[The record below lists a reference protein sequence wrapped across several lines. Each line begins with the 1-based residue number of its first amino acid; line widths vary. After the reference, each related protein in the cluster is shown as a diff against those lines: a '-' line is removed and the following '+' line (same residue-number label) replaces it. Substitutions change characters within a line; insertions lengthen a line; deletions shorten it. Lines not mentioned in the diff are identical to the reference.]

1 MKCEESADVGESTEE
16 GNGEKEE
23 GVLGIAGCVFLLHS
37 LDEVVL
43 LFFIHRLW
51 TILFRIRICW
61 ILERLS

>member
-1 MKCEESADVGESTEE
+1 MKCEESGDVGESTEE

-43 LFFIHRLW
+43 LCREVSALGA
-51 TILFRIRICW
+51 LP
-61 ILERLS
+61 